1 MLGKVSKVVYK
12 KSKPKKSYGFIS
24 NSTGQEFWFSL
35 DGVIGFDVGD
45 IVSFKGEE
53 NEKGLIATNVS
64 LFY

>member
-1 MLGKVSKVVYK
+1 MIGMVTKMQWK

-24 NSTGQEFWFSL
+24 NSIGQEFWFSL
-35 DGVIGFDVGD
+35 DGVTGFDVGD

>member
-24 NSTGQEFWFSL
+24 NSTGQEFWFLL
-35 DGVIGFDVGD
+35 DGVTGFDVGD